1 MILEKDQ
8 LDQRRFELSDYRSS
22 PTFAGLSQEK
32 RDLIDAQLEAM
43 RVYSETLSA
52 RIAIE

>member
-22 PTFAGLSQEK
+22 PAFPELSQEK
-32 RDLIDAQLEAM
+32 QELIDAQLEAM
-43 RVYSETLSA
+43 RVYSEILSA